1 MADLRLEKLEEAVKQ
16 LSQNVAMQEE
26 LRQLRERVAML
37 ESQAKL
43 PASEERQSESLAES
57 SESSMAPECCEAGM
71 AGYAKKASKSL
82 REFQDT
88 HTSFT
93 LVESFW
99 DATLFAGLDE
109 VGLAGSF
116 MIFFGVSVSL
126 FLQLLFCYIL
136 MRCFTTGD
144 GKYALGYLK
153 DWRILYGHNV
163 DSYDETSGASL
174 VSKICDGNIF
184 DQTFWNNALLSEVN
198 LYLTEVFPQAPGLSG
213 LTVGVVLCSMAVLI
227 WACHISFELQSVGS
241 FGMAICHLPRGNTR
255 VSEDKDGNRRF
266 ESISYFRLCA
276 ISFVVLSR
284 ASIAVILGF
293 SGAWW
298 LCQTRDVTNIMLN
311 AVALLFILEID
322 DLLYKVLAPKHAMH
336 YLSSIRE
343 FHGGSRKTWAGMDLS
358 SIIKLTVLIVTTA
371 MFIRFT
377 IWDNAV
383 KAREARDILCGGNKN
398 FVYGTHPSLG
408 PIFVAETEKYDLNRP
423 PSMMPNMRDLVEDV
437 VFNFGPED
445 VKDSMWRKDIP
456 GKGKIAVKH
465 VQSVTELKDWLAM
478 TDREA
483 PEETRF
489 GEKSYRGNERLC
501 EDTKW
506 DKNFWEADWVWSTVK
521 VLTDGAATSCEEAKP
536 FCDDKELPLV
546 RLLCPE
552 TCGCTRADSGLYAD
566 NGCRQQCREESEFA
580 QSRNKTTCNDTAEV
594 SSTMAWKRWWQG
606 FHSAN
611 AGVWSEDNPMMS
623 VGNDPASANCS
634 FVTSKDWIRQ
644 NFCQSKKVGRPGA
657 MLCPASC
664 CGSEALQADWC
675 PTSCGKDA
683 GS

>member
-43 PASEERQSESLAES
+43 PASEERQSELGVGM
-57 SESSMAPECCEAGM
+57 MALTVWLGQMWAI
-71 AGYAKKASKSL
+71 K
-82 REFQDT
+82 
-88 HTSFT
+88 
-93 LVESFW
+93 
-99 DATLFAGLDE
+99 
-109 VGLAGSF
+109 
-116 MIFFGVSVSL
+116 VSL

-423 PSMMPNMRDLVEDV
+423 PSMMPNMRDL
-437 VFNFGPED
+437 
-445 VKDSMWRKDIP
+445 
-456 GKGKIAVKH
+456 
-465 VQSVTELKDWLAM
+465 
-478 TDREA
+478 A
-483 PEETRF
+483 PE
-489 GEKSYRGNERLC
+489 
-501 EDTKW
+501 
-506 DKNFWEADWVWSTVK
+506 
-521 VLTDGAATSCEEAKP
+521 AA
-536 FCDDKELPLV
+536 
-546 RLLCPE
+546 
-552 TCGCTRADSGLYAD
+552 
-566 NGCRQQCREESEFA
+566 
-580 QSRNKTTCNDTAEV
+580 
-594 SSTMAWKRWWQG
+594 
-606 FHSAN
+606 
-611 AGVWSEDNPMMS
+611 
-623 VGNDPASANCS
+623 
-634 FVTSKDWIRQ
+634 
-644 NFCQSKKVGRPGA
+644 CQSKKVGRPGA

-664 CGSEALQADWC
+664 CGSEALQADWTANNMIMVIMIVAISVGGC
-675 PTSCGKDA
+675 LSCICVGLYLYVQREKYAVSVGTEDREENYGMLAVGARVRLIGLSQAHFNGLEGFITGGPNEKGRYTVDVIVDDDETHGLKDIDEDMTGWDPVGGITYLCCHLSRPTAIRPRIYQGVGRAPTVVGPRCWSCLLRLLLVLSPSDVIGRYQKTY
-683 GS
+683 SF